1 MEYVPCT
8 VGIAKVTVPPVMP
21 VAGRACVLF
30 RYFHSMKLDELLEN
44 NATQSPV
51 SPGPFVTVA
60 VTEPPGAMQTTGPCT
75 GSSSSCR

>member
-1 MEYVPCT
+1 
-8 VGIAKVTVPPVMP
+8 MP

-44 NATQSPV
+44 NATQSPA

-60 VTEPPGAMQTTGPCT
+60 VTEPPGAMFVESTTIELPLET
-75 GSSSSCR
+75 VTTALLAMSVEPV